1 LYFFPDLHQQASF
14 RPSLGRSVEDKP
26 DGGWREPLGEAAF
39 QHRDVLLSR
48 SHLLLPL
55 IEVGP
60 EVDEHAVAPI
70 QIVLTFFELLGLRLQ
85 LALPRF
91 EAVGERFHILAD
103 DRGQLVVKQDRQTMT
118 HRNSDRIAVPLPH
131 RPHRRRRRHLDQP
144 LPLLLVEIGA
154 ESVVDLAQDLTAQR
168 HALEGGVSAHSCIIG
183 DAVYWFT
190 ATEVVATV

>member
-91 EAVGERFHILAD
+91 EAVGERFH
-103 DRGQLVVKQDRQTMT
+103 
-118 HRNSDRIAVPLPH
+118 
-131 RPHRRRRRHLDQP
+131 
-144 LPLLLVEIGA
+144 
-154 ESVVDLAQDLTAQR
+154 TAR
-168 HALEGGVSAHSCIIG
+168 TAG
-183 DAVYWFT
+183 DAGTLTSHSPFSWSRSERRASSILRRT
-190 ATEVVATV
+190 